1 MYIQRYLLVSRI
13 LSMMSLNFRANFR
26 LLKTRANSQNV
37 QIKLVNEMK
46 TCHKYDMDCLHAKFE
61 PKI

>member
-26 LLKTRANSQNV
+26 LLKTRANSKNG

-46 TCHKYDMDCLHAKFE
+46 NE
-61 PKI
+61 I